1 MGATQG
7 PEREGKSLDEALRH
21 PAAPTSPTGC
31 LGGRS
36 SVAGSCRGCV
46 AERFSAWIG
55 LRYVSLLLRSR
66 EGRQVGEK
74 KG

>member
-7 PEREGKSLDEALRH
+7 PEREGKSLDEALRR

-46 AERFSAWIG
+46 AERGFQLG
-55 LRYVSLLLRSR
+55 LAS
-66 EGRQVGEK
+66 GMFPCC
-74 KG
+74 